1 MEVAVASAG
10 KALPSLSQLNSIDG
24 AGKWFWG
31 FLKTELAPYPGRA
44 WVVGRVT
51 ISATLVM
58 LVIMTFQIP
67 NGFLGAIFTLF
78 LSRENPTATFVAG
91 LKAIAAFMLAT
102 VYTLIGAAMFVA
114 DPLTHFLA
122 VGVSLFVSFFLISIT
137 NDYGTAVAFGFTI
150 AGAIPL
156 WDRNTLN
163 INDRVSSTLWLGG
176 VVAIGIVISI
186 IVEYVFRRVH
196 PATDLTEGIGSRLHT
211 VEKVLRSAA
220 AEQPLDSAL
229 AKSLSLYSSVG
240 TSRLRRLILRS
251 PYGLHYK
258 AQLGTAVALLGQL
271 VDVAFNFQ
279 RSLEERAKTAG
290 TEDLASHIDAAD
302 LASHIDAADKAR
314 CRRLADAI
322 DQLGKALAEKRIAEK
337 IQLSAQP
344 EPSQLPFLSAMER
357 IVALM
362 PDAFSGSSTV
372 QELATAPLDEE
383 QPTRFFARDAFSN
396 PAHVQFAVRG
406 TMAAMATYIIY
417 TAIDWPGLSTSIAT
431 CIITALSTIG
441 SSRQKQFLRLG
452 GVIVGGIIIGFG
464 AQMFVLPYLDS
475 ITGFTLLFMFV
486 TALSSWIAT
495 SSPRLSYLGVQLA
508 LAFYLINLQEFTIQ
522 TSLSIA
528 RDRVFGVLLGLMS
541 MWLIYDRLWQKNALD
556 EMQRLFAHN
565 LEMFAELTEQLL
577 EKDQIKAIR
586 RIRQLRDQ
594 LNAGFSAVTAQAD
607 AILFEFG
614 PSRQRK
620 LEIREDFRRWQPSIR
635 TLLQVQITSVQYLVN
650 RPLSNFPQ
658 PIAQAG
664 VAFEQDVAQVMH
676 AMASEASG
684 KPVAGVPDINMSA
697 TQFQEAIHKYYQD
710 AGTPVPTQASDI
722 LGLAESLANIIAPL
736 YEDIRDTFAAH
747 NYGTGSHIQLAHG
760 PA

>member
-1 MEVAVASAG
+1 MEVAMASAG
-10 KALPSLSQLNSIDG
+10 KALPSVSHLNSIDDG
-24 AGKWFWG
+24 RKWLWG

-51 ISATLVM
+51 IAATLVM
-58 LVIMTFQIP
+58 LVVMTFQIP

-78 LSRENPTATFVAG
+78 LSRENPTATLASG

-102 VYTLIGAAMFVA
+102 VYTLIGVSMFVD
-114 DPLTHFLA
+114 DPLTHFLG
-122 VGVSLFVSFFLISIT
+122 VGVSLFVSFFLISIA

-156 WDRNTLN
+156 WDRNTVN

-196 PATDLTEGIGSRLHT
+196 PITDLNEGIESRLHT
-211 VEKVLRSAA
+211 VETVLRSAA
-220 AEQPLDSAL
+220 EEQPLDSASV
-229 AKSLSLYSSVG
+229 KNLSLYSSVG
-240 TSRLRRLILRS
+240 AARLRRLILRS
-251 PYGLHYK
+251 QYSLHFK
-258 AQLGTAVALLGQL
+258 AQLGTAIALLGQL

-279 RSLEERAKTAG
+279 RSLEERAKTG
-290 TEDLASHIDAAD
+290 GLAPRLDP
-302 LASHIDAADKAR
+302 ADKAR
-314 CRRLADAI
+314 CQRLADAI
-322 DQLGKALAEKRIAEK
+322 EELGKALAEKRMPEG
-337 IQLSAQP
+337 IQRPAQP

-362 PDAFSGSSTV
+362 PAAFSGSSTIS
-372 QELATAPLDEE
+372 EFTAPLDEE

-396 PAHVQFAVRG
+396 PAHVQFALRG
-406 TMAAMATYIIY
+406 TMASMATYIIY

-441 SSRQKQFLRLG
+441 SSRQKQFLRLA
-452 GVIVGGIIIGFG
+452 GVIVGGVIIGFG
-464 AQMFVLPYLDS
+464 AQIFVLPYLDS
-475 ITGFTLLFMFV
+475 IAGFTLLFMAV

-495 SSPRLSYLGVQLA
+495 ASPRLSYLGVQLA

-556 EMQRLFAHN
+556 EMQRLFARN

-594 LNAGFSAVTAQAD
+594 LNAGFQAVSGQAD
-607 AILFEFG
+607 AVLFEFG
-614 PSRQRK
+614 PERQRQ
-620 LEIREDFRRWQPSIR
+620 LQIREDLRRWQPSIR
-635 TLLQVQITSVQYLVN
+635 TLLQVQIASVQYLVN
-650 RPLSNFPQ
+650 KPLSNLPE
-658 PIAQAG
+658 PISQAG
-664 VAFEQDVAQVMH
+664 VTFEKDVAQVMH

-684 KPVAGVPDINMSA
+684 KPVAGVPDINTSA
-697 TQFQEAIHKYYQD
+697 VQFQVAIRKYYQD
-710 AGTPVPTQASDI
+710 AGTPVPAQASDVS
-722 LGLAESLANIIAPL
+722 GLAASLAGIIAPL

-747 NYGTGSHIQLAHG
+747 TYGTGTHTQLAHG
-760 PA
+760 QA

>member
-1 MEVAVASAG
+1 MEVAVVSAA
-10 KALPSLSQLNSIDG
+10 KSLPSVTHLNSVDD

-51 ISATLVM
+51 IAATLVM
-58 LVIMTFQIP
+58 LVVMTFQIP

-102 VYTLIGAAMFVA
+102 IYTLIGVAMFVD
-114 DPLTHFLA
+114 DPLTHFLG

-163 INDRVSSTLWLGG
+163 INDRVTDTLWLGG
-176 VVAIGIVISI
+176 VVAIGIVVTIA
-186 IVEYVFRRVH
+186 VEYVFRRVH
-196 PATDLTEGIGSRLHT
+196 PATDLTEGIEHRLQT
-211 VEKVLRSAA
+211 VETVLRSAA
-220 AEQPLDSAL
+220 AEQPLDSASV
-229 AKSLSLYSSVG
+229 KSLTLYSSVG
-240 TSRLRRLILRS
+240 TARLRRLILRS
-251 PYGLHYK
+251 QYSLHFK
-258 AQLGTAVALLGQL
+258 SQLGTAVALFGQL
-271 VDVAFNFQ
+271 VDVAANFQ
-279 RSLEERAKTAG
+279 RSLEERAKAEG
-290 TEDLASHIDAAD
+290 TV
-302 LASHIDAADKAR
+302 ASHIDAADKAR
-314 CRRLADAI
+314 CQHLADAI
-322 DQLGKALAEKRIAEK
+322 DQLGKALAERRVVEK
-337 IQLSAQP
+337 TQRPAQL

-357 IVALM
+357 IVALV
-362 PDAFSGSSTV
+362 PDAFSGSSTLH
-372 QELATAPLDEE
+372 ELAAAPLDEE
-383 QPTRFFARDAFSN
+383 QPTHFFAVDAFSN

-406 TMAAMATYIIY
+406 TMASMATYIIY
-417 TAIDWPGLSTSIAT
+417 TAIDWPGLSTCIAT

-452 GVIVGGIIIGFG
+452 GVIVGGVIIGFG
-464 AQMFVLPYLDS
+464 AQIFVLPYLDS
-475 ITGFTLLFMFV
+475 IAGFTLLFMFV
-486 TALSSWIAT
+486 TALSAWIAT
-495 SSPRLSYLGVQLA
+495 ASPRLSYLGVQLA

-556 EMQRLFAHN
+556 EMQRLFARN

-577 EKDQIKAIR
+577 EKDQIKAVR

-594 LNAGFSAVTAQAD
+594 LNAGFQAVTSQAD
-607 AILFEFG
+607 AVLFEFG

-620 LEIREDFRRWQPSIR
+620 LQIREDVRRWQPSIR
-635 TLLQVQITSVQYLVN
+635 ILLQVQITSVQYLVN
-650 RPLSNFPQ
+650 RPLSDLPQ
-658 PIAQAG
+658 PIAQVG

-676 AMASEASG
+676 AMANEAIG
-684 KPVAGVPDINMSA
+684 KPVAGVPDISTSA
-697 TQFQEAIHKYYQD
+697 AKFQEAIRQYYQE
-710 AGTPVPTQASDI
+710 AGTPIPTQASDV
-722 LGLAESLANIIAPL
+722 LGLAESLATIIGPL
-736 YEDIRDTFAAH
+736 YKDIRDTFAGH
-747 NYGTGSHIQLAHG
+747 NYGVGTHTQLAHG
-760 PA
+760 QA